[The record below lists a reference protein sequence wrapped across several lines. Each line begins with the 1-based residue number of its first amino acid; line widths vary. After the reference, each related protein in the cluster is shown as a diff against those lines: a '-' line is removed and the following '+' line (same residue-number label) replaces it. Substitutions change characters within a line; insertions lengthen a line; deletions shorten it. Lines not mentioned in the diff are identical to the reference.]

1 MCDYSLMGVPNRLAR
16 ELEDLVVHR
25 FPTGTLGLASP
36 ADLTPPSE
44 PMIVQPGSIWGTLR
58 RFFNP
63 PNAHAVCAVCI
74 PPGAILL
81 LRDIPA
87 KLQNQVGVGS
97 DETVVFTQASAAV
110 DHYRDAVRFRGGL
123 EVRLQDLREG
133 QRVHPAYARSFAA
146 PSS

>member
-1 MCDYSLMGVPNRLAR
+1 
-16 ELEDLVVHR
+16 
-25 FPTGTLGLASP
+25 
-36 ADLTPPSE
+36 
-44 PMIVQPGSIWGTLR
+44 MIVQPGSIWGTLR

-81 LRDIPA
+81 LHDIPA

-133 QRVHPAYARSFAA
+133 QRVEVLDLSSVSDRDVDAA
-146 PSS
+146 ELASLVWPR